1 MPKRRRRADTAAPE
15 FPAGL
20 LAEARSKPGG
30 WVYAID
36 PEYAPDG
43 ADGAVPPE
51 GIIGAWKIGDDGQP
65 TGEYRS
71 NERYRGS
78 PPSSAS

>member
-1 MPKRRRRADTAAPE
+1 MSEQAPGETGSFVPE
-15 FPAGL
+15 FPAAL

-36 PEYAPDG
+36 PTYALDG

-51 GIIGAWKIGDDGQP
+51 GIIGAWKVGDDGAP
-65 TGEYRS
+65 SGEYVA
-71 NERYRGS
+71 NTNYR
-78 PPSSAS
+78 PRPT

>member
-15 FPAGL
+15 FPARL
-20 LAEARSKPGG
+20 LAEAQSKPGG

-51 GIIGAWKIGDDGQP
+51 GTIGAWKIGDDGQS